1 MKSLEKLLPYN
12 AARIYPGHGSIIENP
27 NEKIKEYI
35 NHRNERETQVRS
47 SFKKVSPEAFLK
59 FVNF

>member
-1 MKSLEKLLPYN
+1 MESLEKLLLYN

-47 SFKKVSPEAFLK
+47 SFKRVSPEVF
-59 FVNF
+59 

>member
-47 SFKKVSPEAFLK
+47 SFKRVSPEVF
-59 FVNF
+59 